1 MIVNSLDFP
10 SSRSKNINP
19 NIADEELFS
28 AKDSAYKQMAR
39 SKQLNTDAALN
50 RASMYCD
57 NKLDNSMSKYNAG
70 SDKSRLAKT
79 KSNNLDIS
87 SSTLNSSYSEK
98 SSLKKEQNRDRE
110 PLYSGLNSCGSSSPA
125 PSSSVYCGSEDHCGS
140 SNQKCLA
147 DDLFATEV

>member
-10 SSRSKNINP
+10 RNKNP
-19 NIADEELFS
+19 NIADEELFA
-28 AKDSAYKQMAR
+28 AKDSAFKQMAR
-39 SKQLNTDAALN
+39 SKQLNTEPERHQGN
-50 RASMYCD
+50 RGSLYCD
-57 NKLDNSMSKYNAG
+57 NKLDNSVCSSGKN
-70 SDKSRLAKT
+70 RLAKN

-110 PLYSGLNSCGSSSPA
+110 PLYSGLASCGSASPA
-125 PSSSVYCGSEDHCGS
+125 PSTAYCSSDDHCAGA
-140 SNQKCLA
+140 NQKCLA

>member
-1 MIVNSLDFP
+1 MNTP
-10 SSRSKNINP
+10 STNI
-19 NIADEELFS
+19 LHFF
-28 AKDSAYKQMAR
+28 
-39 SKQLNTDAALN
+39 
-50 RASMYCD
+50 
-57 NKLDNSMSKYNAG
+57 
-70 SDKSRLAKT
+70 
-79 KSNNLDIS
+79 
-87 SSTLNSSYSEK
+87 SEK

>member
-10 SSRSKNINP
+10 RNKITNP
-19 NIADEELFS
+19 NIADEELFA
-28 AKDSAYKQMAR
+28 AKDSAFKQMAR
-39 SKQLNTDAALN
+39 SKQLNTDPDHRAN
-50 RASMYCD
+50 RASLHCD
-57 NKLDNSMSKYNAG
+57 INKLDNSMCSSGKN
-70 SDKSRLAKT
+70 RLAKN

-110 PLYSGLNSCGSSSPA
+110 PLYSGLAASCGSASPA
-125 PSSSVYCGSEDHCGS
+125 PSTAYCSSSDDHCAGA
-140 SNQKCLA
+140 NQKCLA